1 MALMSPCARA
11 AACLILALLGLLS
24 CLDLAAAR
32 PAPPPALRG
41 QSGRAAWRSFEH
53 LQDARRGNR
62 AAGLAEV
69 KGYLARFG
77 YMPPRA
83 DHDDAFDEHMEG
95 AVKRYQSRLGLPVTG
110 RLDSTTLRRVMS
122 PRCGVGDGHGHGHG
136 RSTVSVSL
144 SESAVSRFTFFDD
157 GEPRW
162 TRTVLT
168 YAISPTDTAG
178 YLPRDAV
185 HAAFRRAFAH
195 WARVIPVEFVETD
208 YYDGEANIKVGFY
221 YGDHRDGDPF
231 DGPGGVL
238 AHAGGPNDGGLHL
251 DAAELWTVDL
261 DAEGAYAAID
271 LESVATH
278 EIGHVLGL
286 GHSSSAKAVMYP
298 SIGAG
303 ERKVE
308 LADDDVEGVQLLYGS
323 NPLFAHKISA
333 SPGRRNWLAGSV
345 SLVCVVL
352 VMLLTHI

>member
-1 MALMSPCARA
+1 MSPCGRA
-11 AACLILALLGLLS
+11 VACLILALLGVLS

-32 PAPPPALRG
+32 PAPAPPALRG
-41 QSGRAAWRSFEH
+41 QLGGAAWRSFEH
-53 LQDARRGNR
+53 LQDVRRGSR

-83 DHDDAFDEHMEG
+83 DHDDAFDEHMEA

-110 RLDSTTLRRVMS
+110 RLDSATLRRVMS
-122 PRCGVGDGHGHGHG
+122 PRCGVGDGHG
-136 RSTVSVSL
+136 RSSVSVSL
-144 SESAVSRFTFFDD
+144 SESAVSRYTFFDD

-168 YAISPTDTAG
+168 YAISPTATAG
-178 YLPRDAV
+178 YLPHDAV
-185 HAAFRRAFAH
+185 RAVFRRAFAH

-208 YYDGEANIKVGFY
+208 DYDGEADIKVGFY
-221 YGDHRDGDPF
+221 YGDHGDSDPF

-261 DAEGAYAAID
+261 HAEGAYAAID

-323 NPLFAHKISA
+323 NPLFGHKISA
-333 SPGRRNWLAGSV
+333 SPARRNWLAGSV

-352 VMLLTHI
+352 VMLLTHV

>member
-1 MALMSPCARA
+1 
-11 AACLILALLGLLS
+11 
-24 CLDLAAAR
+24 
-32 PAPPPALRG
+32 
-41 QSGRAAWRSFEH
+41 
-53 LQDARRGNR
+53 
-62 AAGLAEV
+62 
-69 KGYLARFG
+69 
-77 YMPPRA
+77 MPPRA
-83 DHDDAFDEHMEG
+83 DHDDAFDEHMEAG
-95 AVKRYQSRLGLPVTG
+95 VRRYQSRLGLPVTG
-110 RLDSTTLRRVMS
+110 QLDSATLRRVMS
-122 PRCGVGDGHGHGHG
+122 PRCGVGDGQVHG
-136 RSTVSVSL
+136 RSSVSVSL
-144 SESAVSRFTFFDD
+144 SESAVSQFTFFDD

-168 YAISPTDTAG
+168 YAISPTANAG
-178 YLPRDAV
+178 SLPRNAV
-185 HAAFRRAFAH
+185 RAAFRRAFAH
-195 WARVIPVEFVETD
+195 WARVIPVEFVEAD
-208 YYDGEANIKVGFY
+208 DHDGEADIKVGFY

-261 DAEGAYAAID
+261 HAEGAYAAID
-271 LESVATH
+271 LESAATH

-323 NPLFAHKISA
+323 NPLFGHKISA
-333 SPGRRNWLAGSV
+333 SPARSNWLAGSV

-352 VMLLTHI
+352 AMLPTHI